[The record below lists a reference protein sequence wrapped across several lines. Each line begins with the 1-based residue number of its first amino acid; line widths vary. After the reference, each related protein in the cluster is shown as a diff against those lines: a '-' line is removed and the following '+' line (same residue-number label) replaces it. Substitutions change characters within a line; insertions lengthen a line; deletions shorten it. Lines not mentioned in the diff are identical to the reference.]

1 MAVVSLPVPAHPTWP
16 HLNSPFILLVEDS
29 DDDAALIL
37 RAMAPAVAPEQVVLC
52 GDGVAALD
60 FLHCR
65 GEHAGRNPADM
76 PRLILLDLNL
86 PRLPG
91 LDVLREIRA
100 NESTRLLPVTMISA
114 TSRPEDVRAAV
125 QLGANSFVRKP
136 AAFDELEERIALI
149 ARYWLELN
157 IAPPATGPA
166 E

>member
-1 MAVVSLPVPAHPTWP
+1 M
-16 HLNSPFILLVEDS
+16 NSPFILLVEDS
-29 DDDAALIL
+29 TDDVALIL
-37 RAMAPAVAPEQVVLC
+37 RAMASVIAPEQIVVC

-65 GEHAGRNPADM
+65 GEHAGRNPADV
-76 PRLILLDLNL
+76 PRLILLDVNL

-100 NESTRLLPVTMISA
+100 NENTRLLPVTMLSA
-114 TSRPEDVRAAV
+114 SSRPEDVRAAV

-136 AAFDELEERIALI
+136 AAFDELGERIALI
-149 ARYWLELN
+149 ARYWVELN
-157 IAPPATGPA
+157 IAPPATGPT